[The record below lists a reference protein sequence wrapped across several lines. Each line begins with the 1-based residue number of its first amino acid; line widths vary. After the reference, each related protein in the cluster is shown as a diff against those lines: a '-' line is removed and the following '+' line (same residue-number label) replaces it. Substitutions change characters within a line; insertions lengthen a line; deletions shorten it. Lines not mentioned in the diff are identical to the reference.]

1 MFSKNGA
8 KFSWLHIFLSADCL
22 NNLTIKLHLN
32 PASVEFAE
40 DLPAAG
46 RCKAARV
53 QTYYDQVLANTADS
67 VKSALLKGKL
77 FSKITTF
84 MAASN

>member
-46 RCKAARV
+46 RCKAARA
-53 QTYYDQVLANTADS
+53 QT
-67 VKSALLKGKL
+67 
-77 FSKITTF
+77 
-84 MAASN
+84 